1 MNLIYYPN
9 SFLDKQVKDFDIE
22 NPPVDPKELKKNM
35 VQIMLDSNGIG
46 LSANQVEFDGQV
58 FVMGDKEDN
67 STICIN
73 PKILQHT
80 KETVMDMEGCLSFPG
95 VYVNVTLNVFYMNG
109 ITYKVLPLRI
119 E

>member
-58 FVMGDKEDN
+58 FVRVIK
-67 STICIN
+67 
-73 PKILQHT
+73 KIMQL
-80 KETVMDMEGCLSFPG
+80 F
-95 VYVNVTLNVFYMNG
+95 
-109 ITYKVLPLRI
+109 VLIQKIYNIQKKL
-119 E
+119 